1 MYSWNAV
8 TSQWDRMGQDI
19 DGENSYDYSGES
31 VSLSGDGTILAIGA
45 PYNDGNGESVTMK
58 ERMRERKRKRERGLK
73 IIRRSRAAT
82 KTVLSETRT
91 LERERECM

>member
-19 DGENSYDYSGES
+19 DGEDSGDRSGYS
-31 VSLSGDGTILAIGA
+31 VSLSRDGTTLAIGA

-58 ERMRERKRKRERGLK
+58 ERERDRESEGLK
-73 IIRRSRAAT
+73 LIGRSRA
-82 KTVLSETRT
+82 
-91 LERERECM
+91 

>member
-19 DGENSYDYSGES
+19 DGEDSFDFSGMS
-31 VSLSGDGTILAIGA
+31 VSLYGDGTTLAIGA

-58 ERMRERKRKRERGLK
+58 ERKREK
-73 IIRRSRAAT
+73 
-82 KTVLSETRT
+82 KK
-91 LERERECM
+91 EREGS